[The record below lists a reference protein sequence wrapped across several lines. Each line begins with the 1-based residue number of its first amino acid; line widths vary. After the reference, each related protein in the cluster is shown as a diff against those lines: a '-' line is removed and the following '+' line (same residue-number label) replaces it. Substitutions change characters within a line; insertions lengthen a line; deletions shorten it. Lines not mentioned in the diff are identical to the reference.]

1 MKPLTFT
8 LLAAIS
14 VPGLA
19 SPISG
24 TAAGEIIGL
33 STILMVGAVSL
44 IMARRRL
51 AS

>member
-8 LLAAIS
+8 ALAAIS

-24 TAAGEIIGL
+24 TATGEFIGL
-33 STILMVGAVSL
+33 ATILLVGAVSL
-44 IMARRRL
+44 VMARRRS